1 MPDQTIP
8 RVGGANHYRN
18 FLDACKGGAPAVSNF
33 DYAGPFTEMVL
44 FGNIAL
50 RCDKRLEYDFAKG
63 EVTNDK
69 EAAKFLR
76 KEYRK
81 GWELPV

>member
-33 DYAGPFTEMVL
+33 DYAGPFTEMVQ
-44 FGNIAL
+44 FGNL
-50 RCDKRLEYDFAKG
+50 VVKSGEKLHWDNVKG
-63 EVTNDK
+63 VVTNT
-69 EAAKFLR
+69 ANPAQIVS

-81 GWELPV
+81 GWELPC

>member
-1 MPDQTIP
+1 MST
-8 RVGGANHYRN
+8 
-18 FLDACKGGAPAVSNF
+18 

-50 RCDKRLEYDFAKG
+50 RMNAAVEYDV
-63 EVTNDK
+63 ESMSVTNNP
-69 EAAKFLR
+69 AAAAFLT